1 MEIINVHCYDF
12 KFKIRKIYLLF
23 YRSVSQSW
31 RPFLQGN
38 LVILSRSLCSVL
50 EKETIHI
57 SIDYVLYNFNSN
69 ETAFL
74 LIWHKQVTLLIVCNG
89 IF

>member
-1 MEIINVHCYDF
+1 MYIVMISNSKLEKYIHF
-12 KFKIRKIYLLF
+12 F

-38 LVILSRSLCSVL
+38 LVMLSPSLCSVL
-50 EKETIHI
+50 EKKTIHI
-57 SIDYVLYNFNSN
+57 SIDYALNNFNSN

-74 LIWHKQVTLLIVCNG
+74 FIWYKQVTLLIACNG

>member
-1 MEIINVHCYDF
+1 MYIVMISNSKLEEYIHF
-12 KFKIRKIYLLF
+12 F
-23 YRSVSQSW
+23 YRSVSHSW

-38 LVILSRSLCSVL
+38 LAILSRSLGSVL

-57 SIDYVLYNFNSN
+57 SIDYVHYNFNSN

-74 LIWHKQVTLLIVCNG
+74 LIWYKQVTLLIACNA

>member
-1 MEIINVHCYDF
+1 M
-12 KFKIRKIYLLF
+12 
-23 YRSVSQSW
+23 
-31 RPFLQGN
+31 QGN
-38 LVILSRSLCSVL
+38 LVILSRSLGSVL

-57 SIDYVLYNFNSN
+57 SIDYVHYNFNSN

-74 LIWHKQVTLLIVCNG
+74 LIWYKQVTLLIVCNG

>member
-1 MEIINVHCYDF
+1 MYIVMISNSKLEKYIHF
-12 KFKIRKIYLLF
+12 F

-38 LVILSRSLCSVL
+38 LVMLSRSLCSVL

-57 SIDYVLYNFNSN
+57 SIDYALYNFNSN

-74 LIWHKQVTLLIVCNG
+74 LIWYKQVTLLIACNA

>member
-1 MEIINVHCYDF
+1 MISNSKLEKCIHF
-12 KFKIRKIYLLF
+12 F
-23 YRSVSQSW
+23 YRNVSQSW

-38 LVILSRSLCSVL
+38 LVILSRSQCSVL

-69 ETAFL
+69 ETTFL